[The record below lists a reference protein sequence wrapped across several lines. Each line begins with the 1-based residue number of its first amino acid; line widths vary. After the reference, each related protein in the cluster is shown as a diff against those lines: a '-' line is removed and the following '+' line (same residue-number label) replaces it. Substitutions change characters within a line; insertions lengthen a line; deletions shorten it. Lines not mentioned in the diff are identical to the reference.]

1 MLTVTTVFIFFL
13 PSYFIKEVLCAWN
26 AMAAL
31 LRAPNRTCQ
40 LFSLSFPQEK
50 FSPFDTIVSDEPC
63 LCLVPLFSMVPI
75 TFFFLFDFPSPAPP
89 QKCCPISRLK
99 RVDSEPADWLEATK
113 TECQRNK

>member
-26 AMAAL
+26 AMAAF

-75 TFFFLFDFPSPAPP
+75 TFFFFLTSLLLLLPKSAVPFRDLREWTASQP
-89 QKCCPISRLK
+89 
-99 RVDSEPADWLEATK
+99 TG
-113 TECQRNK
+113 